1 MLIESISGVRG
12 IVPTDINNDLVSAYA
27 SAFHLLLPEGSVI
40 LGRDTRPSGFELI
53 SSLTEQLIS
62 KGRDVLDCGICT
74 TPTLQF
80 VVEDTDAVGGIMVT
94 ASHNPSKWNGLKFVA
109 KDGCFL
115 NAQQFADL
123 LSHLES
129 DEDGKPEF
137 KGVYNGFEQA
147 ERRHVDRVLHIDF
160 IKVDT
165 IRERQFR
172 IAVDTVNGAASDAL
186 PYLLKKLGCEVI
198 PVHCDPQG
206 GFPRG
211 TEPLPE
217 NLEDLCNA
225 VREHEC
231 DLGFATDPDGDR
243 LAVVDERGDPLGEE
257 YTLVLATDDF
267 LSRGELPE
275 TIVTNLS
282 TTLAVEEVAKLH
294 GGHVERTAVGEIN
307 VVERMKASGARL
319 GGEGNGG
326 VILKDVHLGRD
337 SLVGAA
343 MILNRLAKEEN
354 PLSSIYASLPQFTIV
369 KDKVDI
375 SGLDSDELLSTIAEQ
390 FPEAEKNM
398 DDGLKLIW
406 SGRWIHVRKSN
417 TEPIV
422 RIYAEA
428 STIGEA
434 ESLVDSVRKLDI
446 LRDR

>member
-1 MLIESISGVRG
+1 M
-12 IVPTDINNDLVSAYA
+12 
-27 SAFHLLLPEGSVI
+27 
-40 LGRDTRPSGFELI
+40 
-53 SSLTEQLIS
+53 
-62 KGRDVLDCGICT
+62 
-74 TPTLQF
+74 
-80 VVEDTDAVGGIMVT
+80 
-94 ASHNPSKWNGLKFVA
+94 
-109 KDGCFL
+109 
-115 NAQQFADL
+115 
-123 LSHLES
+123 
-129 DEDGKPEF
+129 
-137 KGVYNGFEQA
+137 
-147 ERRHVDRVLHIDF
+147 
-160 IKVDT
+160 
-165 IRERQFR
+165 
-172 IAVDTVNGAASDAL
+172 
-186 PYLLKKLGCEVI
+186 
-198 PVHCDPQG
+198 
-206 GFPRG
+206 
-211 TEPLPE
+211 PE

-257 YTLVLATDDF
+257 YTLVLAADDF

-282 TTLAVEEVAKLH
+282 TTLAVEKVAKLH
-294 GGHVERTAVGEIN
+294 GGYVERTAVGEIN

-337 SLVGAA
+337 SLVGAT

-398 DDGLKLIW
+398 EDGLKLIW
-406 SGRWIHVRKSN
+406 SDRWIHVRKSN